1 MYTHGT
7 RTSVNIHTDSSQ
19 QNTPSS
25 SLKNN
30 SNRERKKEPFKYK
43 DYLQSEM
50 FVVSIYLVRVST
62 ITGSTAGHVVQKSKI
77 TFIWDLKNY
86 GFSLLNL
93 IFTNHS
99 MLFQ

>member
-50 FVVSIYLVRVST
+50 FVVSTIYVVRVST
-62 ITGSTAGHVVQKSKI
+62 ISGSTAGPSIMLSKNQRLRLSG
-77 TFIWDLKNY
+77 TKK
-86 GFSLLNL
+86 
-93 IFTNHS
+93 TTAVPCVT
-99 MLFQ
+99 

>member
-50 FVVSIYLVRVST
+50 FVVSTYIVRVST
-62 ITGSTAGHVVQKSKI
+62 ISGSTAGPSIMLSKNQRLRLSG
-77 TFIWDLKNY
+77 T
-86 GFSLLNL
+86 
-93 IFTNHS
+93 
-99 MLFQ
+99 

>member
-50 FVVSIYLVRVST
+50 FVVSTYIVRVST
-62 ITGSTAGHVVQKSKI
+62 ISGSTAGPSIMLSK
-77 TFIWDLKNY
+77 N
-86 GFSLLNL
+86 
-93 IFTNHS
+93 
-99 MLFQ
+99 

>member
-50 FVVSIYLVRVST
+50 FVVSTYIVRVST
-62 ITGSTAGHVVQKSKI
+62 ISRSTAGPSIMLSKNQRLRLSG
-77 TFIWDLKNY
+77 T
-86 GFSLLNL
+86 
-93 IFTNHS
+93 
-99 MLFQ
+99 